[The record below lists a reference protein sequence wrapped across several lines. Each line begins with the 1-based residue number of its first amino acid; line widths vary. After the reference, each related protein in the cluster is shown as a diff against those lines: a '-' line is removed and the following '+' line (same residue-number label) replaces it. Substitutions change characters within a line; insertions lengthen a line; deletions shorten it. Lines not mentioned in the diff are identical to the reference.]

1 MLAIVRKGD
10 EMQAGQHA
18 NTAEASGQRCDYCG
32 DRVMTVRRVAL
43 DQEYDRLQKIH
54 REQYSC
60 ASCFEEKEA
69 SRLGLGR
76 R

>member
-1 MLAIVRKGD
+1 MLAAVRKGD
-10 EMQAGQHA
+10 EMQAERRENSVDALGQL
-18 NTAEASGQRCDYCG
+18 CDFCG

-54 REQYSC
+54 HEQYSC
-60 ASCFEEKEA
+60 SSCFEQKEEG
-69 SRLGLGR
+69 RLGLGR

>member
-1 MLAIVRKGD
+1 
-10 EMQAGQHA
+10 MQAKCRESSVEPVGQL
-18 NTAEASGQRCDYCG
+18 CDFCG

-54 REQYSC
+54 HEQYSC
-60 ASCFEEKEA
+60 SSCFEEKEEI
-69 SRLGLGR
+69 RLGLAR